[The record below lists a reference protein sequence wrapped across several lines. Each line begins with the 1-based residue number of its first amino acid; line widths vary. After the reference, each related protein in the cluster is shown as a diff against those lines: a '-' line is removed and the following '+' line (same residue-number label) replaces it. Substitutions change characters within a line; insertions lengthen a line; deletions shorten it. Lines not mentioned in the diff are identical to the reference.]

1 MKTKRGLMGKI
12 IVIVVIILIIVG
24 VGFMVYNSI
33 SEEEGKEI
41 GQKQEGGEGESSP
54 NIINFEQEEG
64 VDSPPIPSFI
74 D

>member
-41 GQKQEGGEGESSP
+41 GQKQEGG
-54 NIINFEQEEG
+54 
-64 VDSPPIPSFI
+64 
-74 D
+74 